1 MQEITN
7 QIHELQRAN
16 NWQGMIQLLMP
27 ICQPDQWGWQE
38 PELMSALGFAHSQM
52 GNLDQAEQCYLRWI
66 EIEPD
71 RAAPFYCLGYI
82 FYLRADWREAIRWF
96 EQALKIFPD
105 YLVCL
110 YRLAYAYFE
119 FNKARE
125 SIPLLERVV
134 DLYRTHT
141 DEDWQRRNRKNYL
154 KSCFLLAK
162 SFYRKRRYQEALQ
175 VIDTLFREDEKEVIP
190 REHKYYAR
198 GKILAAQARYEEAL
212 SNLQKALHPRHPQPY
227 VLDQIG
233 RVYHQMEKF
242 DKALGCYRQALSI
255 RRFPYILVNRAET
268 YLALGKEP
276 PALRDLHEA
285 LKRDCKG
292 KHKIYLRLGQIS
304 LNAGR
309 EREAKHYFESAIHW
323 KRKTYNADYA
333 EAHYALA
340 QLLVRSGDKTAAK
353 QELQT
358 ALEIDPNLEWDAAL
372 AEALG
377 LPSVP
382 DGISTT
388 EVF

>member
-1 MQEITN
+1 MKEITN

-16 NWQGMIQLLMP
+16 NWQGIIQLLTP
-27 ICQPDQWGWQE
+27 ICQQDQWGWQE
-38 PELMSALGFAHSQM
+38 PELVSALGFAHSQM
-52 GNLDQAEQCYLRWI
+52 GNLEQAEQCYLRWI

-71 RAAPFYCLGYI
+71 RAPPFYCLGYI
-82 FYLRADWREAIRWF
+82 YYLRADWREAIRWF

-125 SIPLLERVV
+125 SIPLLEQVV
-134 DLYRTHT
+134 GLYQTHT
-141 DEDWQRRNRKNYL
+141 DEDWLRRNRKNYL

-162 SFYRKRRYQEALQ
+162 SCYRKRRYQEALQ

-198 GKILAAQARYEEAL
+198 GKILAARGQYEEAL
-212 SNLQKALHPRHPQPY
+212 SNLQKALHARYPQPY

-233 RVYHQMEKF
+233 RVYHRSEKYEE
-242 DKALGCYRQALSI
+242 ALGYYHHALSI
-255 RRFPYILVNRAET
+255 RRFPYILANRAET

-276 PALRDLHEA
+276 LALKDLHEA
-285 LKRDCKG
+285 LKRDRKG

-340 QLLVRSGDKTAAK
+340 QLLVRSGNKTAAK

-358 ALEIDPNLEWDAAL
+358 ALEIDPNLEWDHAL

-382 DGISTT
+382 DDISAT